1 MNTLDFHKKKVNDNT
16 NIIPLLKNA
25 ILIAEH
31 EGSDEARK
39 FILASLQQH
48 GSSK

>member
-1 MNTLDFHKKKVNDNT
+1 MTIYDFKRKPHNDNT

-25 ILIAEH
+25 ILIAEN

-39 FILASLQQH
+39 FLIASLTLEE
-48 GSSK
+48 KK